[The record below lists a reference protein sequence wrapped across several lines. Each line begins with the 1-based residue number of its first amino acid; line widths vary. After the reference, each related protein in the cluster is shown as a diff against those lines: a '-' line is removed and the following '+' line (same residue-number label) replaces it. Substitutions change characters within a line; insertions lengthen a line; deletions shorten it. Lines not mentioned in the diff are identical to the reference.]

1 MVLEVKQ
8 FHIKKIS
15 PPGFP
20 LLLFVINVEKKLQL
34 RWHSFHFKFLK
45 ARGILKG
52 NTMSGQGVHISTTPK
67 LKFSKFTDVDKQIV
81 YIGAIDP
88 AESKSGLFLR

>member
-1 MVLEVKQ
+1 
-8 FHIKKIS
+8 
-15 PPGFP
+15 
-20 LLLFVINVEKKLQL
+20 
-34 RWHSFHFKFLK
+34 
-45 ARGILKG
+45 
-52 NTMSGQGVHISTTPK
+52 MSGQGVHISTTPK